1 MGRISQRDSGE
12 ASPAT
17 TPVRQLDSLP
27 SDQGLATCVHAAQQP
42 ADISP
47 IPAQAAPHN
56 LSSSALDIALGQA
69 SLAHP
74 PTNPA
79 SPSPNPLRS
88 PFLAHYHKTTLYRSR
103 PSFQKSPF
111 FIPSPSPSKR
121 PRPTRGTI
129 SSLPFPPL
137 SSPRFGL
144 IQETLTHDPF
154 RLLIAVTFLIKTT
167 GRAAIPVFHRVM
179 ERFPTPE
186 AFLEEEEGDL
196 EGKLLPM
203 IEKLGL
209 GVVRCRVIGRYARG
223 WVERAP
229 ERGRRWRVGG
239 YPRMPVREEGGED
252 DQGGSGKE
260 EVPREDD
267 EDEVKRE
274 VMGEVEQ
281 SDGVGE
287 NLEASDDVKA
297 ESETPKKKKRRKSKL
312 PSSEWE
318 IGHLTQ
324 GRYAIDSWR
333 IFCRDI
339 FLGKSDNWMGRS
351 QDWTGETVEEEE
363 QMDFEP
369 EWKRVLPEDKE
380 LRACLR
386 WMWMREGF
394 EWDPVTGRRGP
405 LREEMRLAVEEGR
418 VKYDEKGELVIVE
431 EGLDGGGMGVRDVT
445 LR

>member
-1 MGRISQRDSGE
+1 MNRIRQRDSGE
-12 ASPAT
+12 GASST
-17 TPVRQLDSLP
+17 TPVRQLNSLSP
-27 SDQGLATCVHAAQQP
+27 DQGLASSAPAAKQP

-47 IPAQAAPHN
+47 IPAQATPQD
-56 LSSSALDIALGQA
+56 LSSSALDIALGQVL
-69 SLAHP
+69 LAHP
-74 PTNPA
+74 PTNPV
-79 SPSPNPLRS
+79 SSSPNPVPS
-88 PFLAHYHKTTLYRSR
+88 PFLAHYHTPILHRSHS
-103 PSFQKSPF
+103 SFQKSPF

-167 GRAAIPVFHRVM
+167 GKAAIPVFHSVM

-186 AFLEEEEGDL
+186 AFLEEEEDL
-196 EGKLLPM
+196 EGELLPM
-203 IEKLGL
+203 IERLGL
-209 GVVRCRVIGRYARG
+209 GVVRCRVIRRYARG
-223 WVERAP
+223 WMERRP
-229 ERGRRWRVGG
+229 ERGRVWRVGG
-239 YPRMPVREEGGED
+239 YPRLPGREEGGED

-260 EVPREDD
+260 EVAREDD

-274 VMGEVEQ
+274 GMGEVEQ
-281 SDGVGE
+281 SNGVE
-287 NLEASDDVKA
+287 KDLEGGKDVEA
-297 ESETPKKKKRRKSKL
+297 EPETPKTRKRNKSRL

-339 FLGKSDNWMGRS
+339 FLGKSDNWMGRAE
-351 QDWTGETVEEEE
+351 DWVGELEEEEE
-363 QMDFEP
+363 QAEFEP

-394 EWDPVTGRRGP
+394 EWDPVTGRKGP
-405 LREEMRLAVEEGR
+405 LREEMRVAVEEGR
-418 VKYDEKGELVIVE
+418 VKYDEAGEVVIVE
-431 EGLDGGGMGVRDVT
+431 EGLGGGGIG
-445 LR
+445 